1 MENIMIE
8 RITDSW
14 WKLTYTNPAN
24 RWVFFGHTE
33 DEVKGKFNA
42 WCRRVGRTV

>member
-24 RWVFFGHTE
+24 RWVFFGYTE
-33 DEVKGKFNA
+33 DEVKTKFNA
-42 WCRRVGRTV
+42 WCRRVGRAV